1 MIDIDYVSA
10 VIWGFV
16 ISFAVTTL
24 TYLTIVLYL
33 KKKLLSPVTETIA
46 DLKTTNQFTL
56 IDEREAII
64 EVRQKVKFLVN
75 GMESMC
81 EEAGC
86 FDADTMMGFR
96 LLTIDVQRRLE
107 LLEANLDKKK

>member
-1 MIDIDYVSA
+1 MIDISYVSA

-33 KKKLLSPVTETIA
+33 KKKLLSPVKETVTEIN
-46 DLKTTNQFTL
+46 TTGEFPL
-56 IDEREAII
+56 LDEREAII

-75 GMESMC
+75 SMESMC
-81 EEAGC
+81 EEAGS
-86 FDADTMMGFR
+86 FDADTLMGFR
-96 LLTIDVQRRLE
+96 LISIDVQRRLE
-107 LLEANLDKKK
+107 LLEAKLDKKK